1 MPAVAGP
8 AVAGQAGAPAG
19 PTIRL
24 ACLDMAG
31 TTVSD
36 GGIVMSSFAAAMAA
50 VGVEGEALATALA
63 YARQTM
69 GLPKKV
75 VFTALLDAGGLLE
88 QTNLSGSGGGGDSG
102 RVHKA
107 VCAFDSSIL
116 AAIGDGR
123 VTEVPGAQAA
133 MEALRSEGVKIC
145 LTTGFPAEI
154 QGSIVAYLGWEGAVD
169 LLMAPAEG
177 IRGRPFPDM
186 VLTAAVRLAVD
197 DVREVAVVGDTAN
210 DLWSGY
216 RAGAGV
222 VAGVLTGTHGRP
234 ELEATPHTHILGSI
248 ADFPPLVA
256 NWAPEL
262 LAPAA
267 TSARISR

>member
-1 MPAVAGP
+1 
-8 AVAGQAGAPAG
+8 
-19 PTIRL
+19 
-24 ACLDMAG
+24 MAG
-31 TTVSD
+31 TVVSD
-36 GGIVMSSFAAAMAA
+36 GGIVMNSFAAAMAA
-50 VGVEGEALATALA
+50 VGVEGDALATALE

-88 QTNLSGSGGGGDSG
+88 RAGLSGAGGHGDSG

-107 VCAFDSSIL
+107 VDVFGSSIL
-116 AAIGDGR
+116 AAIGDGK
-123 VTEVPGAQAA
+123 VAEVPGARAA
-133 MEALRSEGVKIC
+133 MEALRSEGAKIC

-154 QGSIVAYLGWEGAVD
+154 QELIVAYLGWEGAVD

-177 IRGRPFPDM
+177 VRGRPFPDM
-186 VLTAAVRLAVD
+186 VLTATVRLAID
-197 DVREVAVVGDTAN
+197 DVRQVAVVGDTAN

-222 VAGVLTGTHGRP
+222 VAGVLTGTHGRE
-234 ELEATPHTHILGSI
+234 ELEAAPHTHILGSV
-248 ADFPPLVA
+248 ADLPPLVA

-262 LAPAA
+262 LATPGDFGRAY
-267 TSARISR
+267 R